1 VKPFRKVHYAS
12 FIGHTE
18 ERSPYQLLT
27 SGLNRK
33 ENIKLTLY
41 DRHGNKGNLG
51 PFEKR
56 KTQEPHLKTGRMG
69 EKQQN

>member
-1 VKPFRKVHYAS
+1 
-12 FIGHTE
+12 
-18 ERSPYQLLT
+18 LLT

-51 PFEKR
+51 AFEKR